1 MQLLYRDYKRQ
12 KGLLFKDPTDALSR
26 GPGYSASTDNRRMY
40 VYV

>member
-26 GPGYSASTDNRRMY
+26 GPG
-40 VYV
+40 VQC